1 MADTTAFD
9 ALAAKLPPD
18 HQTCFVALSAQLR
31 NLSPDDDLALALEA
45 LGFAALVLKEFPGEV
60 SEAIERIQL
69 GRSDRP
75 HKEISGVLAHWL
87 DESCYKRLRETL
99 RLVKQHHF
107 DSRCGTE
114 WASKPLLGIRGW
126 LAGRSARQRRTVFGL
141 CAAVACGAILQ
152 VVSVLAR
159 PDNQL
164 PTPTPVLTSLAEPGL
179 IAYHEAEIPELGGKV
194 GMVLVGGE
202 VLSAFTE
209 GRRGVVVVKPLAK
222 P

>member
-31 NLSPDDDLALALEA
+31 NLPSDDDLALALEV
-45 LGFAALVLKEFPGEV
+45 LGFAALVLKEFPGDV
-60 SEAIERIQL
+60 SEVIDRIRLGLSDTPHEEIEAA
-69 GRSDRP
+69 
-75 HKEISGVLAHWL
+75 LARWL
-87 DESCYKRLRETL
+87 DECCYNRLRETL

-107 DSRCGTE
+107 DSRCDTE
-114 WASKPLLGIRGW
+114 RAAKSLLGIRRW
-126 LAGRSARQRRTVFGL
+126 LVRRSTRQRRTVFGL

-164 PTPTPVLTSLAEPGL
+164 PTPVLTPIHEAGL
-179 IAYHEAEIPELGGKV
+179 IGYHEAEIPELGGKV

-202 VLSAFTE
+202 VLGAFTE
-209 GRRGVVVVKPLAK
+209 GRRGVVVVKPFAN